1 MSKKENYNYFNE
13 FISMADNIVDSAN
26 ILNEIIENYDV
37 ENLEANIQRV
47 HILENQAD
55 DTVHRMRNYLIKDFL
70 PPIDREDIA
79 EIVNK
84 LDDIEDGID
93 EALINIKIFNIEK
106 MKSEVLELVN
116 VLLKCSVAV
125 KDIFINLNNFKNIE
139 LIKQKTGQVNNL
151 EEEGDRIYEKLM
163 TSLYKNEKDPI
174 TLIKWTNMY
183 NCIEET
189 IDKCEEIGDCVEDVI
204 MKNS

>member
-1 MSKKENYNYFNE
+1 MSKKESYNYFDE
-13 FISMADNIVDSAN
+13 FISMTDNIVESAK
-26 ILNEIIENYDV
+26 ILKEVIENFNI
-37 ENLEANIQRV
+37 EELNSNIQEV
-47 HILENQAD
+47 HTLENEAD
-55 DTVHRMRNYLIKDFL
+55 KTVHKMRNYLIKDFL

-84 LDDIEDGID
+84 LDDIEDGVD
-93 EALINIKIFNIEK
+93 EALINIRILDIEE
-106 MKSEVLELVN
+106 MKKDVLELVN
-116 VLLKCSVAV
+116 VLVECSVAV
-125 KDIFINLNNFKNIE
+125 KDIFVNLNNFKNIE

-151 EEEGDRIYEKLM
+151 EEEGDRIYENLM

-174 TLIKWTNMY
+174 ALVKWSNMY

-189 IDKCEEIGDCVEDVI
+189 IDRCEEIGDCVEDVV

>member
-1 MSKKENYNYFNE
+1 MSKKENYKYFNE